1 MTTDSDGPG
10 LRDLA
15 EVEEP
20 EVVRSALRRFRRR
33 AAFLALAVVAVTVG
47 VVLVLTAPQSQPSLP
62 ARFDP
67 HDGQRMSAVINEPPV
82 EVVVLSA
89 QRLDDDTFGLELV
102 VVAEGLEEGEGLFVS
117 PLAPASEPR
126 TGDNEDPPSPEN
138 PPPPLPAFGGIE
150 ELASD
155 GFGPGPVTRAWLAV
169 PVDTAEVSFAVAA
182 AVPANPGPGASPD
195 QAPDKLTAGK
205 DGEDRELVNEPPT
218 EPGTTRV
225 LAEVELDLEALGV
238 EPRILRSRR

>member
-15 EVEEP
+15 DVEEP

-33 AAFLALAVVAVTVG
+33 AALLALVVVAATVG

-67 HDGQRMSAVINEPPV
+67 HAGQRVGAVVNEPPV
-82 EVVVLSA
+82 EVVMLSA
-89 QRLDDDTFGLELV
+89 QRLDDDTFGLELIV
-102 VVAEGLEEGEGLFVS
+102 LAEGLEEDEALFAS
-117 PLAPASEPR
+117 PVAPASEPNDR
-126 TGDNEDPPSPEN
+126 DDDATSTES
-138 PPPPLPAFGGIE
+138 PPPGPPVFGGIE

-155 GFGPGPVTRAWLAV
+155 GFGPGPVTRIWLGV
-169 PVDTAEVSFAVAA
+169 PVETTEVSFVVAT
-182 AVPANPGPGASPD
+182 AVPANPGSGPSPG
-195 QAPDKLTAGK
+195 QGR
-205 DGEDRELVNEPPT
+205 DGPPAVSDAKERVLVDEPPT

-225 LAEVELDLEALGV
+225 LADMELDLEELGV
-238 EPRILRSRR
+238 EPGIRRSRR